1 MPSTISRLKST
12 DSLGQWASK
21 TNQIID
27 TVEGFLST
35 SGSIT
40 SGNTLNYIATYSGS
54 TWVGYPAS
62 GDVSAAISGGNLVF
76 TLTTAAFTG
85 KTVTSSI
92 TPASDLI
99 LIYSGG
105 AVKTVTPVTLAT
117 PGGSNNYVQYN
128 NSGAFGGAS
137 GFTFASGVL
146 SVPTGL
152 NVNTNNLFVGSSKV
166 GIGTGSPATALD
178 VYGNISISGTQV
190 LSSTT
195 LGSGV
200 VNSSLTSVGT
210 LGSLTVTGTA
220 SVGSLSSSGSVQG
233 ASLNITGAATV
244 TGVLTGRTNV
254 VNQSTSLNPVVA
266 QTTYAIGANSITLT
280 LPGSPTTGD
289 RIGFRP
295 ASSSI
300 NSYTVARNGNTI
312 MGLSSDLTV
321 DTAAPF
327 DLLYN
332 GTGWVLS

>member
-1 MPSTISRLKST
+1 M
-12 DSLGQWASK
+12 
-21 TNQIID
+21 
-27 TVEGFLST
+27 
-35 SGSIT
+35 
-40 SGNTLNYIATYSGS
+40 
-54 TWVGYPAS
+54 
-62 GDVSAAISGGNLVF
+62 
-76 TLTTAAFTG
+76 
-85 KTVTSSI
+85 
-92 TPASDLI
+92 
-99 LIYSGG
+99 
-105 AVKTVTPVTLAT
+105 
-117 PGGSNNYVQYN
+117 
-128 NSGAFGGAS
+128 
-137 GFTFASGVL
+137 
-146 SVPTGL
+146 
-152 NVNTNNLFVGSSKV
+152 LFRS
-166 GIGTGSPATALD
+166 SPATALD

-200 VNSSLTSVGT
+200 VNSSLTSVGN
-210 LGSLTVTGTA
+210 LGSLTVIGTA

-266 QTTYAIGANSITLT
+266 QTTYAVGANSITLT

-300 NSYTVARNGNTI
+300 YSYTVARNGNTI

-332 GTGWVLS
+332 GKIGRAHV